1 MLYIRVEKVSLME
14 GFYESL
20 GNYIKDDVQNDW
32 RQDRARKLAILAM
45 TLHKFINVICDEVER
60 AGYGTM
66 EFSSNVE
73 LFLKSVTP
81 DYPIQSFEAT
91 LEVLKST
98 DPNMKETSFFY
109 GLNCLREMLSHDIGE
124 ARYNPLARF
133 QMDQASIIF
142 MVNLIDTISG
152 DLYAL
157 RRMPDTRTQTIS
169 YVRQHIDARFDDLVL
184 KVIKEVC
191 ELEQNIN

>member
-1 MLYIRVEKVSLME
+1 MVSLME

-20 GNYIKDDVQNDW
+20 SQYIKDDVQNDW
-32 RQDRARKLAILAM
+32 RQDKARKLAVLSM
-45 TLHKFINVICDEVER
+45 TVHKFVNIICDEVER
-60 AGYGTM
+60 AGYGSM

-98 DPNMKETSFFY
+98 DPNMTQTSFFY
-109 GLNCLREMLSHDIGE
+109 GLNCLREMICHDIGE
-124 ARYNPLARF
+124 AKYNPLARF
-133 QMDQASIIF
+133 QVDPSSIIF
-142 MVNLIDTISG
+142 MVNLINTINS
-152 DLYAL
+152 DLYSL
-157 RRMPDTRTQTIS
+157 RRLPDTRSQPIS
-169 YVRQHIDARFDDLVL
+169 YVRQHIDVKFDEIVL